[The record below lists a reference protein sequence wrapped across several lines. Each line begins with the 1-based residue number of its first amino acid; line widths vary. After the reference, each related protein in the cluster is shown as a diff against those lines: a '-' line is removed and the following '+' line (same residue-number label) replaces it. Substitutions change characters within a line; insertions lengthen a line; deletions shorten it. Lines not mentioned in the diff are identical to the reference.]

1 MPSSPKKN
9 ALCAHCVRK
18 GRSDRGT
25 TFVHRRPLR
34 LRSLCGPVTGTSRE
48 RLREASVRPG
58 PPLPARSFTARLR
71 SHLPPVLPGRLPA
84 DGRSSLQGHT
94 GVLLFFPACH
104 YSSLS
109 YRVWGGLSR
118 PSAAHNSYLVGRR
131 IPPFLRPPPAPAHIP
146 RENCG
151 PHPWDSGPPRP
162 PGSSA
167 LPCGRW

>member
-1 MPSSPKKN
+1 MPSSQKK
-9 ALCAHCVRK
+9 
-18 GRSDRGT
+18 
-25 TFVHRRPLR
+25 RPLR
-34 LRSLCGPVTGTSRE
+34 TLCAQRAIRSRYHLCSPPASPPAVSCGPVTGTSRE
-48 RLREASVRPG
+48 RLRETSVRPG